1 VYSENEKRKVSDIQ
15 NVDKLLLAGI
25 AKPQSFFAHLHN
37 NKDVEFTWERVRLF
51 DYDACRAI
59 FNFVVSNPIAR
70 IIDVKTKP
78 KSKWRP
84 TALDTIV
91 MLLFFLFVL
100 YSLS

>member
-1 VYSENEKRKVSDIQ
+1 MENNCEFFQSNKIKITFKLIIKLKKKV
-15 NVDKLLLAGI
+15 K
-25 AKPQSFFAHLHN
+25 HLHN

-59 FNFVVSNPIAR
+59 FNFVVSNPISR

-91 MLLFFLFVL
+91 MLFFFLLVY
-100 YSLS
+100 YS